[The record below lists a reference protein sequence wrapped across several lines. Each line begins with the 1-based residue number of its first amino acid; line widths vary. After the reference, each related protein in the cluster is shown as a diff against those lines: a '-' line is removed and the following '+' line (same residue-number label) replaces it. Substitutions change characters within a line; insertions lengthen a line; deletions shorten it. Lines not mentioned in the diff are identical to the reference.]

1 MTAAVHRELTSAC
14 TEAKAVT
21 EAASEIIAEIEA
33 GQIDDERAS
42 LNVDDAT
49 TMAADLTLLADRAD
63 AVAARITAAA
73 PQADGTLAAQAKSL
87 VAAMFEMTKP
97 ARLIAGKINAALAD
111 HHHDDEPAAQP

>member
-21 EAASEIIAEIEA
+21 EVASEIIAEIMA

-42 LNVDDAT
+42 LNVDAAS
-49 TMAADLTLLADRAD
+49 TMAADLTQLADRAD

-73 PQADGTLAAQAKSL
+73 PQADATLAAQAQSL
-87 VAAMFEMTKP
+87 VAAMFEMTEP
-97 ARLIAGKINAALAD
+97 ARTIASKINAALAD
-111 HHHDDEPAAQP
+111 YHDDEPTARP